1 MATLSWVYIFGTREN
16 IFGLM
21 MTRLGR
27 VASKA
32 FGPVAQEIPWIGFD
46 RIRGSKPRIAW
57 TTGVPFLVNPGDD
70 SMTASNAKTRGVK
83 TSMAGMACPFFGSGA
98 SESTSDFVISSIM
111 TEVEG
116 ARGILHKRSY
126 KYSSQSFL
134 DPINIALWL
143 VPAWVLGGHRLAAME
158 SLLCID
164 SFSIYMIPRFARLW
178 TCARSTL

>member
-1 MATLSWVYIFGTREN
+1 MIG
-16 IFGLM
+16 
-21 MTRLGR
+21 LGR
-27 VASKA
+27 VTSKA
-32 FGPVAQEIPWIGFD
+32 FRPGALDFPWIGFGK
-46 RIRGSKPRIAW
+46 IRGSKPRMAGTI
-57 TTGVPFLVNPGDD
+57 GVPFLVNPGDD

-143 VPAWVLGGHRLAAME
+143 VPAWLFGGHRLAAMQ
-158 SLLCID
+158 SPLCID
-164 SFSIYMIPRFARLW
+164 SLSI
-178 TCARSTL
+178 